1 MQKYP
6 QPQGIADYIIA
17 TGKRKI
23 KNDFFEQINRLID
36 WKPIEEI
43 IQKQGL

>member
-1 MQKYP
+1 MQKHQ

-23 KNDFFEQINRLID
+23 KNDFFEQIVLSIGNLS
-36 WKPIEEI
+36 K
-43 IQKQGL
+43 K